1 MWYIVLS
8 RSLPEK
14 EESKQT
20 HYDEHRRW
28 LEEQHKA
35 GRLLFSGPTTDGAYG
50 IYIMLAASLEEAKAI
65 AATDSHHARGIRTM
79 EVLEWNP
86 HRAFRMDKL
95 TIADVER
102 MAQRKMRSTESNA
115 SKQWLNSYKPDSRF
129 RHARYDPPHEERH
142 FLFGWRG

>member
-8 RSLPEK
+8 RSLPDK
-14 EESKQT
+14 EESKET

-50 IYIMLAASLEEAKAI
+50 IYIMLASSLDEAKAV

-79 EVLEWNP
+79 EVLEWRATPRFP
-86 HRAFRMDKL
+86 H
-95 TIADVER
+95 
-102 MAQRKMRSTESNA
+102 
-115 SKQWLNSYKPDSRF
+115 
-129 RHARYDPPHEERH
+129 
-142 FLFGWRG
+142 G